1 MRLGAGASETRGDW
15 VDDGAGLRL
24 GVDVG
29 GTFTDVVAIGGA
41 RTVRAKVSSTPR
53 HPARGVL
60 DGCRLVAEEMGLDL
74 RSLLGRVTRLG
85 LGTTVVTNVLAT
97 RSGRRLGL
105 VTTAGFEDLI
115 PLARGNRVSE
125 EGWLVPPPAL
135 VERERVMGVQE
146 RTTGDGNV
154 LVPVDAA
161 SVLAAGRY
169 LIDAMEVE
177 AIVVSF
183 LWSFRN
189 PGNEQQACA
198 VLREH
203 YPSVPVLSASALS
216 PVIREYDRTQYA
228 LLNAYVSGAL
238 DWLDPLAVQLADY
251 GLAGRVVLTHSSG
264 GATTVSGAMT
274 VPIGL
279 AQSGPAAG
287 AAAACALATRNRLG
301 DVVACDLGGTS
312 LDVGLI
318 ADGQALRRTR
328 GRLVGY
334 WTSLSMVDV
343 DSVGSGGGSVA
354 WVDALGAIRVG
365 PRSAGAD
372 PGPACYGRGTGDA
385 TLTDALVVLGYIDAT
400 AFLGGRMKIDAS
412 LAAEACARLGS
423 VVGLESV
430 ETAWG
435 IREVAL
441 AAMARAVR
449 SRIAGRGLVAS
460 ELSLLAYGGCG
471 GLFAADIAAQV
482 GARRSVV
489 PELASVLSAFGAA
502 TAFLH
507 RERAQSLAVRVPSD
521 PTGLEEICR
530 RLGEEVTAELIAD
543 GAEPGRIEIGFE
555 AELRFERQ
563 GAELAVAVPV
573 DPDGRPDASRLEA
586 AFRSEYVRRF
596 GEGAVA
602 LGVIVEVMTLRAL
615 GRERPTMGP
624 AADARV
630 RPPIA
635 GPAPK
640 PAGSRAVQRHRS
652 ESALSVPVHRRESL
666 YPSDILG
673 GPALVDCGDSTVW
686 VNDGQIATVD
696 ESGSIILEECQ

>member
-1 MRLGAGASETRGDW
+1 
-15 VDDGAGLRL
+15 VDDSAGLRL

-29 GTFTDVVAIGGA
+29 GTFTDIVAIGRA
-41 RTVRAKVSSTPR
+41 RTVRTKVPSTPR

-60 DGCRLVAEEMGLDL
+60 DGCRLVAAEMGLDL
-74 RSLLGRVTRLG
+74 RSLLGRITRLG

-97 RSGRRLGL
+97 RSGRTLGL

-135 VERERVMGVQE
+135 VERERVFGVQE

-154 LVPVDAA
+154 LVRVDPA
-161 SVLAAGRY
+161 SVRAAGRY
-169 LIDAMEVE
+169 LIEVMGAE

-189 PGNEQQACA
+189 PGNEQEACA
-198 VLREH
+198 VLRGH
-203 YPSVPVLSASALS
+203 YPNLPVLSASDLS
-216 PVIREYDRTQYA
+216 PVIREYDRTQHA

-238 DWLDPLAVQLADY
+238 DWLDPLAAQLADN
-251 GLAGRVVLTHSSG
+251 GLAGPIVLTHSSG
-264 GATTVSGAMT
+264 GATTIGGALT

-287 AAAACALATRNRLG
+287 AAAASSLAHGHRLG
-301 DVVACDLGGTS
+301 DLVTCDLGGTS

-318 ADGQALRRTR
+318 ADGRALRRTR

-343 DSVGSGGGSVA
+343 DSVGSGGGSIA

-372 PGPACYGRGTGDA
+372 PGPACYGRGTREA
-385 TLTDALVVLGYIDAT
+385 TLTDALVVLGYIDAAT
-400 AFLGGRMKIDAS
+400 FLGGRMKIDAS

-423 VVGLESV
+423 GVGLEPV

-502 TAFLH
+502 TASLH

-521 PTGLEEICR
+521 PAALEEICR
-530 RLGEEVTAELIAD
+530 RLAEEVTAELIAD
-543 GAEPGRIEIGFE
+543 GVDPGRVEISFE

-573 DPDGRPDASRLEA
+573 GSDGGPDAGHLEA
-586 AFRSEYVRRF
+586 DFRHEYVRRF

-602 LGVIVEVMTLRAL
+602 LGVVVEVMTLRAL
-615 GRERPTMGP
+615 GQERPTRGW
-624 AADARV
+624 AADAWVGRSL
-630 RPPIA
+630 A
-635 GPAPK
+635 GPTPK
-640 PAGSRAVQRHRS
+640 PAGSRAVQRRRT
-652 ESALSVPVHRRESL
+652 ELAASVPVYRRESL
-666 YPSDILG
+666 YPSHILAG
-673 GPALVDCGDSTVW
+673 TALVDCGDSTVW
-686 VNDGQIATVD
+686 VNEGQTATVD

>member
-1 MRLGAGASETRGDW
+1 MRLGMDASERKGDW
-15 VDDGAGLRL
+15 VDDTAGLRL

-29 GTFTDVVAIGGA
+29 GTFTDVVSIGGA
-41 RTVRAKVSSTPR
+41 RTVRTKVPSTPSD
-53 HPARGVL
+53 PGRGVL
-60 DGCRLVAEEMGLDL
+60 DGCQLVAAEMGLDL

-97 RSGRRLGL
+97 RSGRTLGL

-125 EGWLVPPPAL
+125 GGWLVPPPAL
-135 VERERVMGVQE
+135 VARERVCGVQE
-146 RTTGDGNV
+146 RTTSDGNV
-154 LVPVDAA
+154 LVPVDPA

-169 LIDAMEVE
+169 LIEAMRAE

-203 YPSVPVLSASALS
+203 YPSLPVLSASALS

-228 LLNAYVSGAL
+228 LLNAYVSGAI
-238 DWLDPLAVQLADY
+238 DWLDPLAVQLADN

-264 GATTVSGAMT
+264 GATTIGGAMT

-287 AAAACALATRNRLG
+287 AAAACALAQGHGLG

-312 LDVGLI
+312 LDVSLI

-343 DSVGSGGGSVA
+343 DSVGSGGGSIA

-372 PGPACYGRGTGDA
+372 PGPACYGRGTRDA

-400 AFLGGRMKIDAS
+400 AFLGGRMKIDVS

-423 VVGLESV
+423 AAGLESV

-471 GLFAADIAAQV
+471 GLFAADVAAQV

-502 TAFLH
+502 TAPLH
-507 RERAQSLAVRVPSD
+507 RERAQSLAVRVPPD
-521 PTGLEEICR
+521 PTRLEEICR
-530 RLGEEVTAELIAD
+530 RLAEEVTAELIAD
-543 GAEPGRIEIGFE
+543 GADLGRVEISFE

-573 DPDGRPDASRLEA
+573 DSDGRPDAGHLEA
-586 AFRSEYVRRF
+586 AFRYEYVRRF

-602 LGVIVEVMTLRAL
+602 LGVVVEVMTLRAL
-615 GRERPTMGP
+615 GREGP
-624 AADARV
+624 ALGWAADAWVGRST
-630 RPPIA
+630 A
-635 GPAPK
+635 NPAPK
-640 PAGSRAVQRHRS
+640 PDGSRAVQRQRS
-652 ESALSVPVHRRESL
+652 EMASPVPVYHREGL

-686 VNDGQIATVD
+686 VNYGQAATVD
-696 ESGSIILEECQ
+696 ESGSIILEECR